1 MGALAAW
8 GRFVYRRRWPVLVL
22 SVLTVGL
29 SAASLLAGGDLRNVP
44 FRETEAG
51 RTNQLIRDEFPRPT
65 GAPAVAATSSFVLI
79 FTSTEGLDAT
89 DPRFIGGMNGA
100 LAALRADPRVVSI
113 FTADNVM
120 PQSAAALRSKDGKRA
135 LANVTVRGA
144 TNEAEAFFAEL
155 RALVRPDRFDVVATG
170 NIPLNGDI
178 DAALDRDLQRA
189 EFVSLPLAFILLLL
203 VFGSAAAALL
213 TLGVGVLV
221 IVAGLGATF
230 ALARATDV
238 SQYALNIVTL
248 IGLGVAIDYSLF
260 IVSRFREEFARG
272 ATVEDSVATSLATA
286 GRAILFSGITVAIGL
301 AGMLFYPGTF
311 LVSLGVSGSLVVAAS
326 VIYALTF
333 LPALLSILGPR
344 VGAWRVPLPRGRD
357 GPGVWHSIA
366 TAVMRRPV
374 LVLVPTVALI
384 AVAASPFLQLRL
396 ASADA
401 TILPPTMESRRG
413 YDMLVNEFPG
423 QDQSTITVVAR
434 FPDDPLSHRAA
445 LDDLR
450 ARLAA
455 LPNVL
460 RVDMPLSATT
470 TGPHIA
476 VLSVRTG
483 RTAQSDEARGIVTAI
498 RDQTVEGGEVLVT
511 GDTAFDVDAVQY
523 LIDRTPIA
531 IGFVTLTTMLA
542 LFLLL
547 GSFVLPLKAVAMN
560 ALSVSASFGA
570 LVWIIQQGHF
580 SEILNFTPQS
590 IEPSLPVIMFCIMFG
605 LSMDYEVLLLSRI
618 QEEYRRTG
626 DNTAAVALGL
636 EKSGRLIT
644 GAAAIMVGVFAAF
657 ALADVVII
665 KSVGIGLTIAVLLD
679 ATLVR
684 ALVVPAAMRLLGR
697 ANWWGPRWLAGRGMH
712 LEPAP
717 AIVKG

>member
-1 MGALAAW
+1 MRALAAW
-8 GRFVYRRRWPVLVL
+8 GRFVYRRRWVVLVL
-22 SVLTVGL
+22 SLLTIGV
-29 SAASLLAGGDLRNVP
+29 SVASLLAGGELRDVP

-51 RTNQLIRDEFPRPT
+51 RANQLIRDEFPRPT

-79 FTSTEGLDAT
+79 FTSSEGLDAA
-89 DPRFIGGMNGA
+89 DPRFIEGMNAA
-100 LAALRADPRVVSI
+100 LAPPRADPRVVSI
-113 FTADNVM
+113 FTADNVL
-120 PQSAAALRSKDGKRA
+120 PASAAALRSKDGKRA
-135 LANVTVRGA
+135 LASVTVNG
-144 TNEAEAFFAEL
+144 TTTEAEGFFGEL
-155 RALVRPDRFDVVATG
+155 RALVRSEGFDVVATG
-170 NIPLNGDI
+170 NIPLNRDI
-178 DAALDRDLQRA
+178 DATLDRDLQRA

-230 ALARATDV
+230 ALARSTDV

-260 IVSRFREEFARG
+260 IVSRFREELARG
-272 ATVEDSVATSLATA
+272 AVVEDAVAMALATA

-326 VIYALTF
+326 VLYALTF

-344 VGAWRVPLPRGRD
+344 VGAWRLPLPRGRG

-366 TAVMRRPV
+366 TAVMRRPL

-384 AVAASPFLQLRL
+384 AVAASPFVQLRL

-401 TILPPTMESRRG
+401 TILPPTVESRRG
-413 YDMLVNEFPG
+413 YDMLVNDFPG

-445 LDDLR
+445 LEDLR
-450 ARLAA
+450 TRLAA

-460 RVDMPLSATT
+460 RVDMPQSP

-476 VLSVRTG
+476 LLSVRTAS
-483 RTAQSDEARGIVTAI
+483 TAQSDEARTIVTAI
-498 RDQTVEGGEVLVT
+498 RHQTVAGGEVLVT

-523 LIDRTPIA
+523 LVDRTPIA
-531 IGFVTLTTMLA
+531 IGFVTVTTMLA

-580 SEILNFTPQS
+580 SNILNFTPQS

-626 DNTAAVALGL
+626 DNVAAVAMGL

-644 GAAAIMVGVFAAF
+644 GAAAIMVGVFVAF

-665 KSVGIGLTIAVLLD
+665 KSVGLGLTIAVLLD

-697 ANWWGPRWLAGRGMH
+697 ANWWGPTWLAGRGLH
-712 LEPAP
+712 LEPAT
-717 AIVKG
+717 AIVDG